1 MVWIYNDPLRFDQDE
16 RLLKRKIGNDDLANL
31 WSCFKYLK
39 AHPPASA
46 DDLHKSLFFDR
57 AQVIPILDKETAH
70 KVFSLLQTIRNPE
83 LYRTYLKERIE
94 KRRLQSGG
102 GEFEDRMLN
111 KFISIVSGPLTNML
125 GLDPNADTPQGILVR
140 IAYNLA
146 EFASNFVFL
155 LKTLEDNPMVGGPL
169 WTLLLNGVDKNI
181 PKLTAGLESIMTQ
194 VSILLA
200 PIGIGFATEAIA
212 LIIGT
217 VLALSHTLINLSR
230 RKFGS
235 ALVAFL
241 GVVPIVGPF
250 MILAIHSL
258 GDTYEDYNEKREQL
272 RQIPL
277 IGDSL
282 ANFDP
287 LE

>member
-46 DDLHKSLFFDR
+46 DVLHKSLFFDR
-57 AQVIPILDKETAH
+57 AQVLPILDKETAE

-83 LYRTYLKERIE
+83 LYRTYLKEQIE

-169 WTLLLNGVDKNI
+169 WTLLLDGVDKNI

-241 GVVPIVGPF
+241 GIVPVVGPF

-258 GDTYEDYNEKREQL
+258 SDTYEEYNEKREQL

>member
-16 RLLKRKIGNDDLANL
+16 RLLKRKTGSDDIANL

-46 DDLHKSLFFDR
+46 DELQQSLFFDR
-57 AQVIPILDKETAH
+57 ARVIPILDRDTAQ
-70 KVFSLLQTIRNPE
+70 KVFSLLETIRDPE
-83 LYRTYLKERIE
+83 LYRTYLKEQIE

-102 GEFEDRMLN
+102 GVFEDRMLN
-111 KFISIVSGPLTNML
+111 KFISIVSGPLKDRL

-146 EFASNFVFL
+146 EFSSNFVFL
-155 LKTLEDNPMVGGPL
+155 LKTLEENPMVGGPL
-169 WTLLLNGVDKNI
+169 WTLLLDGLDKDI

-217 VLALSHTLINLSR
+217 VLALSHMLINISR

-241 GVVPIVGPF
+241 GVVPVVGPF

-258 GDTYEDYNEKREQL
+258 GDAYENYNEKRERL

-277 IGDSL
+277 IGESL